1 MLILIVLMQAASAGL
16 SFAENIIVTALT
28 TGFIL
33 ALIKLIRDWTSDKSA
48 AKSESKKKE
57 EEAETIEISNEERK
71 IALGDKFI
79 ESSKQIIDMLTK
91 AQTSQTQD
99 FGLVNQKLDTM
110 AEDLIGIKREQTD
123 MKEFLNGSYGEFLRQ
138 KYNLT
143 K

>member
-1 MLILIVLMQAASAGL
+1 MLIFLQVAAGL

-28 TGFIL
+28 TGFIVTV
-33 ALIKLIRDWTSDKSA
+33 IKLIRDWNADKQE
-48 AKSESKKKE
+48 KKHDNKKKE

-91 AQTSQTQD
+91 AQTAQTQD

-110 AEDLIGIKREQTD
+110 AQDIIGIKREQSD
-123 MKEFLNGSYGEFLRQ
+123 MREFLNGDYGAFLKQ